1 METLKRKAAEK
12 SVMDISDTNL
22 VYSGKIISGDDKPKK
37 TVSEIGLMNN
47 STIFIIFRLKGGE
60 INDYL
65 KH

>member
-22 VYSGKIISGDDKPKK
+22 VYSGKIISGDDKLKK